1 MKSYFNTIKKPKYIK
16 LCGDGDVIDGP
27 IDVIQDQNLTLE
39 QKRQQGIDAYN
50 TANSA
55 FERARDLYRSI
66 DHNDFDSRSAYRAA
80 KSEAKLDL
88 ETARADRIAASK
100 EFGGD
105 EAAAAARK
113 AKVQEFFN
121 TEATMGQSI
130 AANAAIVGVNAIDKL
145 AMGDKNFGAQSEA
158 IDGAVHAA
166 SGALMKSGNP
176 YCVCEGT
183 LLFTDKGYKPI
194 EQITYSD
201 KVLGYVNKKA
211 ELVDVEHIF
220 EPHLKECVQIETEA
234 GNILRC
240 STDHPILVSREG
252 RARYVT
258 VGKKKQRR
266 IREFDFVDASTIKVG
281 DHVAEIGEIP
291 LFGNKHVKLAYL
303 VGLLIGDGTYGKGKA
318 PRLFTG
324 DKCTWEYLEANHLG
338 ELITQYTDQS
348 RYQSEFRV
356 YQFKGMQN
364 VLKEHGIFGQTK
376 KAKRLPIDLHLWDR
390 ESCAAL
396 LAGLFDTDGCVS
408 SRKKDSR
415 VIFYQNNFELIQE
428 VKQLLL
434 KFGIHSSI
442 CYFKEKKKKIQNR
455 EVKSSKGWALSINRK
470 DSIINFYN
478 NIHLNIDYKQS
489 DLYKVYCYKC
499 GIKSRDTSYEYYNL
513 IADKVKRIIP
523 LGYLPVYNLQV
534 GGSHTY
540 IANNVVTHNCMAAAA
555 ALEGANFLTKA
566 GGQTVQGFDV
576 DINSSG
582 YGNLGHMES
591 SSSRDFGAMIGLG
604 GIFGQGKLKA
614 KLARRNEKLK
624 QALVAADIAEEQS
637 FQQEARANSIENVI
651 ENNKIALNGG
661 LSTSVL
667 AAKSGGRLNRLKYFK
682 KVVKAENGAKLK
694 KVEVSEEAS
703 VIPEGALHKNKH
715 NLELDGITAK
725 GIPVITVDNDADTF
739 TEIKQQ
745 EDTIVIHAEV
755 EKEEV
760 IFSKELTDFVEDKR
774 KEWHDSNSNDILEEV
789 GKRVTKELLFNTNDN
804 ADLIKTLRE

>member
-1 MKSYFNTIKKPKYIK
+1 MKSYFNTLKKPKYVK

-66 DHNDFDSRSAYRAA
+66 DRNDFDSRSAYKAA
-80 KSEAKLDL
+80 KSEAKVGL
-88 ETARADRIAASK
+88 ETARADRVVASK

-105 EAAAAARK
+105 EAAAAVRK
-113 AKVQEFFN
+113 AKVSEVFN
-121 TEATMGQSI
+121 AEATMGQSI
-130 AANAAIVGVNAIDKL
+130 AANAAVVGVNAIDKL

-176 YCVCEGT
+176 Y
-183 LLFTDKGYKPI
+183 L
-194 EQITYSD
+194 
-201 KVLGYVNKKA
+201 
-211 ELVDVEHIF
+211 
-220 EPHLKECVQIETEA
+220 
-234 GNILRC
+234 
-240 STDHPILVSREG
+240 
-252 RARYVT
+252 
-258 VGKKKQRR
+258 
-266 IREFDFVDASTIKVG
+266 
-281 DHVAEIGEIP
+281 
-291 LFGNKHVKLAYL
+291 
-303 VGLLIGDGTYGKGKA
+303 
-318 PRLFTG
+318 
-324 DKCTWEYLEANHLG
+324 
-338 ELITQYTDQS
+338 
-348 RYQSEFRV
+348 
-356 YQFKGMQN
+356 
-364 VLKEHGIFGQTK
+364 
-376 KAKRLPIDLHLWDR
+376 
-390 ESCAAL
+390 
-396 LAGLFDTDGCVS
+396 
-408 SRKKDSR
+408 
-415 VIFYQNNFELIQE
+415 
-428 VKQLLL
+428 
-434 KFGIHSSI
+434 
-442 CYFKEKKKKIQNR
+442 
-455 EVKSSKGWALSINRK
+455 
-470 DSIINFYN
+470 
-478 NIHLNIDYKQS
+478 
-489 DLYKVYCYKC
+489 
-499 GIKSRDTSYEYYNL
+499 
-513 IADKVKRIIP
+513 
-523 LGYLPVYNLQV
+523 
-534 GGSHTY
+534 
-540 IANNVVTHNCMAAAA
+540 MAAGA

-576 DINSSG
+576 DIASSG

-604 GIFGQGKLKA
+604 GIFGQDKLKA

-637 FQQEARANSIENVI
+637 FQQEARANSIDNVI

-667 AAKSGGRLNRLKYFK
+667 AAKSGGRLDRLKHFK

-760 IFSKELTDFVEDKR
+760 IFSKELTDFVENKR

>member
-27 IDVIQDQNLTLE
+27 IDVIQDQSLTLD

-55 FERARDLYRSI
+55 FEEARDLYRSI
-66 DHNDFDSRSAYRAA
+66 DRSDFDSRSAYKAA
-80 KSEAKLDL
+80 KSEAKVGL
-88 ETARADRIAASK
+88 ETARADRVVASK

-113 AKVQEFFN
+113 AKVGEFFSA
-121 TEATMGQSI
+121 EATKGQSI

-158 IDGAVHAA
+158 IDGTVHAA
-166 SGALMKSGNP
+166 SGALMQSGNP
-176 YCVCEGT
+176 Y
-183 LLFTDKGYKPI
+183 L
-194 EQITYSD
+194 
-201 KVLGYVNKKA
+201 
-211 ELVDVEHIF
+211 
-220 EPHLKECVQIETEA
+220 
-234 GNILRC
+234 
-240 STDHPILVSREG
+240 
-252 RARYVT
+252 
-258 VGKKKQRR
+258 
-266 IREFDFVDASTIKVG
+266 
-281 DHVAEIGEIP
+281 
-291 LFGNKHVKLAYL
+291 
-303 VGLLIGDGTYGKGKA
+303 
-318 PRLFTG
+318 
-324 DKCTWEYLEANHLG
+324 
-338 ELITQYTDQS
+338 
-348 RYQSEFRV
+348 
-356 YQFKGMQN
+356 
-364 VLKEHGIFGQTK
+364 
-376 KAKRLPIDLHLWDR
+376 
-390 ESCAAL
+390 
-396 LAGLFDTDGCVS
+396 
-408 SRKKDSR
+408 
-415 VIFYQNNFELIQE
+415 
-428 VKQLLL
+428 
-434 KFGIHSSI
+434 
-442 CYFKEKKKKIQNR
+442 
-455 EVKSSKGWALSINRK
+455 
-470 DSIINFYN
+470 
-478 NIHLNIDYKQS
+478 
-489 DLYKVYCYKC
+489 
-499 GIKSRDTSYEYYNL
+499 
-513 IADKVKRIIP
+513 
-523 LGYLPVYNLQV
+523 
-534 GGSHTY
+534 
-540 IANNVVTHNCMAAAA
+540 MAAGA

-576 DINSSG
+576 DITSSG

-667 AAKSGGRLNRLKYFK
+667 AAKSGGRLNRLKHFK

>member
-1 MKSYFNTIKKPKYIK
+1 MKSYFNTIKKPKYVK

-55 FERARDLYRSI
+55 FEDARSLYRSI
-66 DHNDFDSRSAYRAA
+66 DRGDFDSRSAYKAA
-80 KSEAKLDL
+80 KSEAKVGL
-88 ETARADRIAASK
+88 ETARADRVAASK
-100 EFGGD
+100 EFGGN
-105 EAAAAARK
+105 EAASAARK
-113 AKVQEFFN
+113 AKVGEFFN
-121 TEATMGQSI
+121 TEATMGQFM
-130 AANAAIVGVNAIDKL
+130 ATNAAIVGVNAIDKL
-145 AMGDKNFGAQSEA
+145 AMGNKNFGAQSEA
-158 IDGAVHAA
+158 IDGTVHAA

-176 YCVCEGT
+176 Y
-183 LLFTDKGYKPI
+183 L
-194 EQITYSD
+194 
-201 KVLGYVNKKA
+201 
-211 ELVDVEHIF
+211 
-220 EPHLKECVQIETEA
+220 
-234 GNILRC
+234 
-240 STDHPILVSREG
+240 
-252 RARYVT
+252 
-258 VGKKKQRR
+258 
-266 IREFDFVDASTIKVG
+266 
-281 DHVAEIGEIP
+281 
-291 LFGNKHVKLAYL
+291 
-303 VGLLIGDGTYGKGKA
+303 
-318 PRLFTG
+318 
-324 DKCTWEYLEANHLG
+324 
-338 ELITQYTDQS
+338 
-348 RYQSEFRV
+348 
-356 YQFKGMQN
+356 
-364 VLKEHGIFGQTK
+364 
-376 KAKRLPIDLHLWDR
+376 
-390 ESCAAL
+390 
-396 LAGLFDTDGCVS
+396 
-408 SRKKDSR
+408 
-415 VIFYQNNFELIQE
+415 
-428 VKQLLL
+428 
-434 KFGIHSSI
+434 
-442 CYFKEKKKKIQNR
+442 
-455 EVKSSKGWALSINRK
+455 
-470 DSIINFYN
+470 
-478 NIHLNIDYKQS
+478 
-489 DLYKVYCYKC
+489 
-499 GIKSRDTSYEYYNL
+499 
-513 IADKVKRIIP
+513 
-523 LGYLPVYNLQV
+523 
-534 GGSHTY
+534 
-540 IANNVVTHNCMAAAA
+540 MAAGA

-576 DINSSG
+576 DITSSG

-667 AAKSGGRLNRLKYFK
+667 AAKSGGRLNRLKHFK

-755 EKEEV
+755 EKEEI

>member
-1 MKSYFNTIKKPKYIK
+1 MKSYFNTLKKPKYIK
-16 LCGDGDVIDGP
+16 LCGDGHLLPEVEP
-27 IDVIQDQNLTLE
+27 ITNDIIQKQNPTLAE
-39 QKRQQGIDAYN
+39 RRQQGMDNYN
-50 TANSA
+50 AANA
-55 FERARDLYRSI
+55 TFESARDMYRNI
-66 DHNDFDSRSAYRAA
+66 DRGDFETRNQYKAA
-80 KSEAKLDL
+80 KSAAKSDL
-88 ETARADRIAASK
+88 VQARIDRNNAAN

-105 EAAAAARK
+105 EAAKAARK
-113 AKVQEFFN
+113 EKFAAAMNE
-121 TEATMGQSI
+121 EASLGQSMGM
-130 AANAAIVGVNAIDKL
+130 NAAVAATNAVDQL

-158 IDGAVHAA
+158 IDSAVHMA

-176 YCVCEGT
+176 Y
-183 LLFTDKGYKPI
+183 L
-194 EQITYSD
+194 
-201 KVLGYVNKKA
+201 
-211 ELVDVEHIF
+211 
-220 EPHLKECVQIETEA
+220 
-234 GNILRC
+234 
-240 STDHPILVSREG
+240 
-252 RARYVT
+252 
-258 VGKKKQRR
+258 
-266 IREFDFVDASTIKVG
+266 
-281 DHVAEIGEIP
+281 
-291 LFGNKHVKLAYL
+291 
-303 VGLLIGDGTYGKGKA
+303 
-318 PRLFTG
+318 
-324 DKCTWEYLEANHLG
+324 
-338 ELITQYTDQS
+338 
-348 RYQSEFRV
+348 
-356 YQFKGMQN
+356 
-364 VLKEHGIFGQTK
+364 
-376 KAKRLPIDLHLWDR
+376 
-390 ESCAAL
+390 
-396 LAGLFDTDGCVS
+396 
-408 SRKKDSR
+408 
-415 VIFYQNNFELIQE
+415 
-428 VKQLLL
+428 
-434 KFGIHSSI
+434 
-442 CYFKEKKKKIQNR
+442 
-455 EVKSSKGWALSINRK
+455 
-470 DSIINFYN
+470 
-478 NIHLNIDYKQS
+478 
-489 DLYKVYCYKC
+489 
-499 GIKSRDTSYEYYNL
+499 
-513 IADKVKRIIP
+513 
-523 LGYLPVYNLQV
+523 
-534 GGSHTY
+534 
-540 IANNVVTHNCMAAAA
+540 MAAGA

-576 DINSSG
+576 DIDSSG
-582 YGNLGHMES
+582 YGGLGHMES

-667 AAKSGGRLNRLKYFK
+667 AAKSGGRLNRLKHFR

>member
-1 MKSYFNTIKKPKYIK
+1 MKSYFNTIKKPKYVK
-16 LCGDGDVIDGP
+16 LCGDGDVIDGS

-55 FERARDLYRSI
+55 FEGARDLYRSI
-66 DHNDFDSRSAYRAA
+66 DRNDFDSRSAYRAA
-80 KSEAKLDL
+80 KSEAKVGL
-88 ETARADRIAASK
+88 ETARADRAAASK

-113 AKVQEFFN
+113 AKVQEFFS

-166 SGALMKSGNP
+166 SSALMKSNNP
-176 YCVCEGT
+176 Y
-183 LLFTDKGYKPI
+183 L
-194 EQITYSD
+194 
-201 KVLGYVNKKA
+201 
-211 ELVDVEHIF
+211 
-220 EPHLKECVQIETEA
+220 
-234 GNILRC
+234 
-240 STDHPILVSREG
+240 
-252 RARYVT
+252 
-258 VGKKKQRR
+258 
-266 IREFDFVDASTIKVG
+266 
-281 DHVAEIGEIP
+281 
-291 LFGNKHVKLAYL
+291 
-303 VGLLIGDGTYGKGKA
+303 
-318 PRLFTG
+318 
-324 DKCTWEYLEANHLG
+324 
-338 ELITQYTDQS
+338 
-348 RYQSEFRV
+348 
-356 YQFKGMQN
+356 
-364 VLKEHGIFGQTK
+364 
-376 KAKRLPIDLHLWDR
+376 
-390 ESCAAL
+390 
-396 LAGLFDTDGCVS
+396 
-408 SRKKDSR
+408 
-415 VIFYQNNFELIQE
+415 
-428 VKQLLL
+428 
-434 KFGIHSSI
+434 
-442 CYFKEKKKKIQNR
+442 
-455 EVKSSKGWALSINRK
+455 
-470 DSIINFYN
+470 
-478 NIHLNIDYKQS
+478 
-489 DLYKVYCYKC
+489 
-499 GIKSRDTSYEYYNL
+499 
-513 IADKVKRIIP
+513 
-523 LGYLPVYNLQV
+523 
-534 GGSHTY
+534 
-540 IANNVVTHNCMAAAA
+540 MAAGA

-576 DINSSG
+576 DIASSG

-604 GIFGQGKLKA
+604 GLNAGKMQA

-637 FQQEARANSIENVI
+637 FQQEARANSIDNVI

-667 AAKSGGRLNRLKYFK
+667 AAKSGGRLDRLKHFK
-682 KVVKAENGAKLK
+682 KVIKAENGAKLK